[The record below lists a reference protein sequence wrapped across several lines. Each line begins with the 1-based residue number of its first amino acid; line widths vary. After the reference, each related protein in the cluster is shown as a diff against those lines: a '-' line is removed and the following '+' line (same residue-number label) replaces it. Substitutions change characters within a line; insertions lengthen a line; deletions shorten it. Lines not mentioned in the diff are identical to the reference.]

1 MARYIGPSCRLC
13 RAEGTKL
20 FLKGARCASPK
31 CAFERRS
38 TPPGMHGRGRQK
50 PTEYGR
56 QLREKQKLRRIYGV
70 LEKQFRLYF
79 ARAARK
85 KGITGD
91 TLLAL
96 LETRLDNIVYRA
108 GFAASRTMARQ
119 IVRHTHITVNGR
131 TVNIPSYQ
139 VRASD
144 VIGVVAREASRALVK
159 GQLELTAGIA
169 TPEWLPVNK
178 DELTATLARMPER
191 ADIQIPVNESLVV
204 ELYSK

>member
-1 MARYIGPSCRLC
+1 MARYLGPACRLC

-20 FLKGARCASPK
+20 FLKGARCNTPK

-50 PTEYGR
+50 PTDYGR
-56 QLREKQKLRRIYGV
+56 QLREKQKLRRLYGI

-85 KGITGD
+85 KGVTGD

-108 GFAASRTMARQ
+108 GFATSRALARQ
-119 IVRHTHITVNGR
+119 IVRHSHITVNGKK
-131 TVNIPSYQ
+131 VNIPSYQ
-139 VRASD
+139 VRVND
-144 VIGVVAREASRALVK
+144 VIGVVSRESSRALVK
-159 GQLELTAGIA
+159 AQLELTSG
-169 TPEWLPVNK
+169 TPSPDWLPVNK
-178 DELTATLARMPER
+178 DDLTATLARMPER
-191 ADIQIPVNESLVV
+191 SDINVPVNVSLVV

>member
-1 MARYIGPSCRLC
+1 MARYLGPACRLC

-20 FLKGARCASPK
+20 FLKGPRCNTPK

-56 QLREKQKLRRIYGV
+56 QLREKQKLRRIYGI

-79 ARAARK
+79 ERAARK

-108 GFAASRTMARQ
+108 GFASSRQLARQ
-119 IVRHTHITVNGR
+119 IVRHSHITVNGR
-131 TVNIPSYQ
+131 MVNIPSYQ
-139 VRASD
+139 VRAND
-144 VIGVVAREASRALVK
+144 VIGVAGREASRALVK
-159 GQLELTAGIA
+159 AQLELTAGTPA
-169 TPEWLPVNK
+169 PEWLAVNK
-178 DELTATLARMPER
+178 DELTATLARIPER
-191 ADIQIPVNESLVV
+191 NDIQVPVNVSLVV

>member
-1 MARYIGPSCRLC
+1 MARYLGPSCRLC

-20 FLKGARCASPK
+20 FLKGARCFTPK

-70 LEKQFRLYF
+70 LERQFRLYF
-79 ARAARK
+79 ARAAKK

-91 TLLAL
+91 MLLTL
-96 LETRLDNIVYRA
+96 LETRLDNVVYRA
-108 GFAASRTMARQ
+108 GFAVSRALARQ
-119 IVRHTHITVNGR
+119 IVRHAHITVNGKV
-131 TVNIPSYQ
+131 VNIPSYQ
-139 VRASD
+139 VRVND
-144 VIGVVAREASRALVK
+144 VIGVVDRERSRKLVK
-159 GQLELTAGIA
+159 AQLEQTAGIA

-178 DELTATLARMPER
+178 EELTATVVRLPER
-191 ADIQIPVNESLVV
+191 GDIDVPVNVSLVV

>member
-1 MARYIGPSCRLC
+1 MARYLGPSCRLC

-20 FLKGARCASPK
+20 FLKGARCFTPK

-70 LEKQFRLYF
+70 LERQFRLYF
-79 ARAARK
+79 ARAAKK

-91 TLLAL
+91 MLLTL
-96 LETRLDNIVYRA
+96 LETRLDNVVYRA
-108 GFAASRTMARQ
+108 GFAVSRALARQ
-119 IVRHTHITVNGR
+119 IVRHAHITVNGKV
-131 TVNIPSYQ
+131 VNIPSYQ
-139 VRASD
+139 VRVND
-144 VIGVVAREASRALVK
+144 VIGVVDRERSRKLVK
-159 GQLELTAGIA
+159 AQLEQTAGIA

-178 DELTATLARMPER
+178 EELTATVVRLPER
-191 ADIQIPVNESLVV
+191 DDIKVPVNVSLVV